1 MAAQSNTFSVR
12 GKSSKKKNKS
22 FFPSS
27 WRVAALL
34 LRAPLPNNTVSP
46 LFHREK
52 RAIYNERTILH
63 WHALRMSSSR
73 IVGWM
78 VKVCGW
84 KALLVQDI
92 YLCLIT
98 KCCLVF
104 FIWYFLCI
112 MTFLKI
118 LKCAIFWKI
127 MMLIIKDFWWK
138 KKFLGLISVIRQW
151 KAKPLTINIM
161 ERALIEETHKEGDFQ
176 DKLIP

>member
-1 MAAQSNTFSVR
+1 MLTFPTLWGYSERRVMKQFVSFHLMAAQSNTLSVR
-12 GKSSKKKNKS
+12 GKSSKKNKS
-22 FFPSS
+22 FFPNS
-27 WRVAALL
+27 WRVLALL

-73 IVGWM
+73 IVVWM

-98 KCCLVF
+98 KCCLVL
-104 FIWYFLCI
+104 FIWYFFYT

-118 LKCAIFWKI
+118 SNFVTFLKI
-127 MMLIIKDFWWK
+127 MMLIIEDFWW
-138 KKFLGLISVIRQW
+138 
-151 KAKPLTINIM
+151 
-161 ERALIEETHKEGDFQ
+161 
-176 DKLIP
+176 